1 MTRLGFLYR
10 KYLHGSDLE
19 RETVVE
25 VVAVKPV
32 QVLPHP
38 KAEQVTKYCMW
49 VKGLPEDFPNGV
61 LFGPKGEGQLVDVF
75 GNVETSDLKGKQ
87 LVLYPYAV
95 TIGGQRMKAIGFRAV
110 KTDPETS
117 TQIDRPSDQQ
127 QPVDQPPPVDQNPL
141 DDIPF

>member
-1 MTRLGFLYR
+1 MTKLGFLYR

-19 RETVVE
+19 RETVVD

-49 VKGLPEDFPNGV
+49 VKGLPDDFPNGV

-75 GNVETSDLKGKQ
+75 GNVETDALKGKQ

-110 KTDPETS
+110 KIDPETS
-117 TQIDRPSDQQ
+117 TQIDRPPDLQ
-127 QPVDQPPPVDQNPL
+127 PPVDQAPPVDHNPL